1 MTRPL
6 YNTKRKRKQTRVIWT
21 EWFNIL
27 FLYISQYIDWFRIN
41 IFVICCCL
49 SVWVLFI
56 YQLYPYRTV
65 YNQKPR
71 RRIRVQIM
79 TQFLEIINLLS
90 NPTAIL
96 PNSEQQKVNFL
107 GLLVSRVFCLIISL
121 YFKLIQEFERLKESD
136 NGWKDC
142 IQLITSD
149 QNL

>member
-1 MTRPL
+1 
-6 YNTKRKRKQTRVIWT
+6 
-21 EWFNIL
+21 
-27 FLYISQYIDWFRIN
+27 
-41 IFVICCCL
+41 
-49 SVWVLFI
+49 
-56 YQLYPYRTV
+56 
-65 YNQKPR
+65 
-71 RRIRVQIM
+71 M

-107 GLLVSRVFCLIISL
+107 LGFLEFREFVCLIISL